1 MREATNNYEALA
13 FLEGMRDEIE
23 RQLGSLRVGQGSKTI
38 TLPLDSVDITARA
51 VGRVVEVT
59 LTQVFKNPY
68 SEHLEAEYVFPLG
81 GCSSV
86 NGFKMHVGGRT
97 VIGTIQERRAARE
110 EYNRAL
116 SDGKR
121 ASLLEQERDD
131 VFTMQVGNI
140 PPQEKITVELTY
152 TEKLEFFENG
162 TTELRLPLVVA
173 PRFVPGTNLSREQVG
188 DGVISD
194 TDLVPDASRISPPR
208 LAEGLVPDVS
218 LTINVELTPEFAST
232 RDGRNLRISD
242 LCCSQHAIKTRTDD
256 GIIRISLAKAN
267 DLLNRDFIL
276 RWRLVSEQ
284 MSSSV
289 VLHRMAGKDAR
300 QEGYAML
307 SLVPPASAGV
317 NAAPRDVIFV
327 LDRSGSMGGAKMV
340 SASRAC
346 AILMSTL
353 GPKDRF
359 AINAFDTVCEWYT
372 DDASQQQVS
381 VGKFFD
387 ANLTNVAK
395 GIEFLRAVTAR
406 GGTELGFALTQS
418 LDLVNTNNKR
428 KGRVPV
434 IVVLTDGQIGNESQ
448 LFSMIQR
455 TAGDTRIFTV
465 GIDTAVNYPF
475 LTRLAALGTGTATF
489 VTPGSQL
496 EDALVQVGREIGSPL
511 VTDLEIES
519 LTGGVTIDALAP
531 SRLPDL
537 FAGRTSDCLFRL
549 NCKIDSGAI
558 ARFRIRGKLA
568 NGKKFTEDVN
578 AQMVNAESISRLW
591 AREFIK
597 ELEDEF
603 RVNPGRQH
611 TTKQQIVDLSLKF
624 SVLTKF
630 TAFVAVDQAE
640 VVNTSG
646 EVRHIVQPVHMP
658 DQWEMQNQSGWGGY
672 AQQLSFGSAGGIS
685 ANFFQTGPQQRQD
698 SGGTAAPG
706 FGSQPL
712 FGSAPQAN
720 GSLHG
725 DFPDWDTM
733 VTGSFTTYPHIPQVP
748 QLLGQSD
755 HSSHGAPPAP
765 AGHTAPPSAGN
776 PNSAVP
782 VNPASRGWNSFGSP
796 SDGFREKRSD
806 AQVPP
811 PPPPP
816 PSMPQPS
823 LNQMPPTSSPADGN
837 DGKQSIRSRSKSN
850 NLPTPGEAAKP
861 FAPAPH
867 AVPQEQQ
874 NAPASL
880 PLSAWS
886 TMKKLFSGAGADAK
900 PMQSPEGAP
909 VSRILNA
916 LKSFR
921 EAWMASWTQIGGG
934 GVPDADVIENARKSL
949 IEALADHPVG
959 FQVPRLQKFLRTS
972 AIEYVAAL
980 QTFDV
985 TASTLYQ
992 ARGRFNHG
1000 LVDAMVEA
1008 EDAMVKVQGRQGAF
1022 WESIV

>member
-86 NGFKMHVGGRT
+86 NGFKMYVGSRT
-97 VIGTIQERRAARE
+97 VIGTIQERRQARE

-116 SDGKR
+116 SEGKR

-173 PRFVPGTNLSREQVG
+173 PRYVPGTNLSREQVG
-188 DGVISD
+188 DGVVSD

-208 LAEGLVPDVS
+208 LTEGLVPDVS

-232 RDGRNLRISD
+232 RDGRNSRISD
-242 LCCSQHAIKTRTDD
+242 LSCSQHAVKTRTDD

-289 VLHRMAGKDAR
+289 VLHRMAGKGAR

-317 NAAPRDVIFV
+317 TAAPRDVIFV
-327 LDRSGSMGGAKMV
+327 LDRSGSMEGAKMV

-359 AINAFDTVCEWYT
+359 AINAFDTACEWYT
-372 DDASQQQVS
+372 DDANRQQVS

-387 ANLTNVAK
+387 ANLTNLEK

-406 GGTELGFALTQS
+406 GGTELGIALTQS
-418 LDLVNTNNKR
+418 LDLVKTNNKR

-434 IVVLTDGQIGNESQ
+434 IVVLTDGQIGNEAQ
-448 LFSMIQR
+448 LFSMVQR

-465 GIDTAVNYPF
+465 GIDTAVNCPF
-475 LTRLAALGTGTATF
+475 LTRLAALGTGTANF

-549 NCKIDSGAI
+549 NCKIDSGAV

-568 NGKKFTEDVN
+568 NGRKFTEDVN

-591 AREFIK
+591 ARQYIK

-611 TTKQQIVDLSLKF
+611 TTKQQIIDLSLKF

-672 AQQLSFGSAGGIS
+672 AQQLSFGSAGGIN
-685 ANFFQTGPQQRQD
+685 ANFFQTGSQPRQD
-698 SGGTAAPG
+698 SRRRSEPG
-706 FGSQPL
+706 SGSRSL
-712 FGSAPQAN
+712 FGSSTGTD
-720 GSLHG
+720 GSLNG
-725 DFPDWDTM
+725 VPQDWESIF
-733 VTGSFTTYPHIPQVP
+733 TGSFTTYPQTPQSP
-748 QLLGQSD
+748 ELFGQSN
-755 HSSHGAPPAP
+755 HSAPPAP
-765 AGHTAPPSAGN
+765 SGHSAPAAAGN
-776 PNSAVP
+776 PESAVP
-782 VNPASRGWNSFGSP
+782 VNPASQGWNSFGSP
-796 SDGFREKRSD
+796 SAGSREKSSN

-811 PPPPP
+811 PPKPLP
-816 PSMPQPS
+816 PSLLELG
-823 LNQMPPTSSPADGN
+823 LNPMPPTSSPAGGD
-837 DGKQSIRSRSKSN
+837 DWKQLIRSRSKSTAE
-850 NLPTPGEAAKP
+850 PVVPS
-861 FAPAPH
+861 PH
-867 AVPQEQQ
+867 VPKSQEQQ
-874 NAPASL
+874 NAPASP

-886 TMKKLFSGAGADAK
+886 TMKKFFSGAGAEAE

-916 LKSFR
+916 LKLFR
-921 EAWMASWTQIGGG
+921 EAWMASWTEIGGG
-934 GVPDADVIENARKSL
+934 SVPDADVIENARKSL